1 MKKSDK
7 SVENAVKDAAAEE
20 VKAKDAVNAA
30 EEGKAQP
37 EAENAAEEAWQEVEE
52 TEEAGKIA
60 ALEAKVK
67 ELEETRI
74 RLIAEMDNLRKRASK
89 DLETLRYSVTTDT
102 LYPFFQV
109 FDHFEMAVSAAE
121 KSDNLK
127 ALTEGMKMISGE
139 FGKAFSDLGIE
150 QVNAVGK
157 DFDPNTQE
165 AVGMEDSETIP
176 QGKVIRQ
183 WCMGYQMN
191 GRLLKPASVIVSN
204 GPAKAAEEEKKEES
218 K

>member
-1 MKKSDK
+1 MKKQ
-7 SVENAVKDAAAEE
+7 EETEKDVTMEAAAENE
-20 VKAKDAVNAA
+20 VKAEA
-30 EEGKAQP
+30 EV
-37 EAENAAEEAWQEVEE
+37 ENAAENEVKDEAWQEVTEE
-52 TEEAGKIA
+52 TRKIA
-60 ALEAKVK
+60 ELEAKVK
-67 ELEETRI
+67 ELEDTRI

-150 QVNAVGK
+150 QINATGK
-157 DFDPNTQE
+157 DFDPKTQE
-165 AVGMEDSETIP
+165 AVGMEDSDTVP

-191 GRLLKPASVIVSN
+191 GHLLKPASVVVSN
-204 GPAKAAEEEKKEES
+204 GPARAGEKES

>member
-1 MKKSDK
+1 MKEEDVMDK
-7 SVENAVKDAAAEE
+7 KAQETAAVETPAESAAPAEE
-20 VKAKDAVNAA
+20 VKETETVK
-30 EEGKAQP
+30 EEVK
-37 EAENAAEEAWQEVEE
+37 EDSWQEVPE
-52 TEEAGKIA
+52 TEEAKKIA
-60 ALEAKVK
+60 SLETRVK

-74 RLIAEMDNLRKRASK
+74 RLIAEMDNLRKRSSK

-109 FDHFEMAVSAAE
+109 FDHFEMAVMAAE

-127 ALTEGMKMISGE
+127 ALTEGMKMIGGE

-150 QVNAVGK
+150 QINAVGK

-165 AVGMEDSETIP
+165 AVGMEDSDTVP

-204 GPAKAAEEEKKEES
+204 GPAKAAEEAKEEEKK
-218 K
+218 

>member
-1 MKKSDK
+1 MK
-7 SVENAVKDAAAEE
+7 NAVQDAAAEE
-20 VKAKDAVNAA
+20 VKAKEAVNAA

-52 TEEAGKIA
+52 TEEARKIA
-60 ALEAKVK
+60 SLEAKVK

-109 FDHFEMAVSAAE
+109 FDHFEMAVVAAE

-150 QVNAVGK
+150 QINAVGK

-165 AVGMEDSETIP
+165 AVGMEDSETVP

>member
-1 MKKSDK
+1 MKKCDESMK
-7 SVENAVKDAAAEE
+7 NAVQDAAAEE
-20 VKAKDAVNAA
+20 VKAKEAVNAA

-52 TEEAGKIA
+52 TEEARKIA
-60 ALEAKVK
+60 SLEAKVK

-109 FDHFEMAVSAAE
+109 FDHFEMAVVAAE

-150 QVNAVGK
+150 QINAVGK

-165 AVGMEDSETIP
+165 AVGMEDSETVP

>member
-1 MKKSDK
+1 MKEEDIMDK
-7 SVENAVKDAAAEE
+7 KAEETAAGETPAETAAPEEE
-20 VKAKDAVNAA
+20 VK
-30 EEGKAQP
+30 
-37 EAENAAEEAWQEVEE
+37 EAEAVKEEAKEESWQEVPE
-52 TEEAGKIA
+52 TEEAKKIA

-109 FDHFEMAVSAAE
+109 FDHFEMAVMAAE

-127 ALTEGMKMISGE
+127 ALTEGMKMIGGE

-150 QVNAVGK
+150 QINAVGK

-165 AVGMEDSETIP
+165 AVGMEDSETVP

-204 GPAKAAEEEKKEES
+204 GPAKAAKEEKEES

>member
-1 MKKSDK
+1 M
-7 SVENAVKDAAAEE
+7 ENAVKDAAAEE

-127 ALTEGMKMISGE
+127 ALTKGMKMISGE

-165 AVGMEDSETIP
+165 AVGMEDSETVP